1 MPRVSLP
8 PLLSILL
15 FFLVSYRTVVDDM
28 DELTRNG
35 ITPSL
40 SKSEIMEALCKL
52 PAITLKSVRTAL
64 FAETKSKGLCVPAA
78 AILVNRRDT
87 AACPISA
94 KLSHDIWTLIDC
106 LRHNINVPRI
116 LMRNGKRDR
125 ITFEAST
132 ISGPLLESSFPMPTD
147 QSSPPLP
154 PPRLPSQ
161 PLLSREVF
169 ATSAVMRELNL
180 LKNEVRDIKS
190 ALSSLSRTQA
200 SDTALRH
207 EVANMRRALSNILSS
222 KGPETQTSF
231 CISAWNCRGLSNV
244 IPYLQTL
251 AEASDMIVI
260 AEHWLWPFEL
270 SKLDCIVPGFV
281 GIGCSDARLDE
292 ESTHTR
298 GCGGVGVI
306 WKSSLPVNNI

>member
-1 MPRVSLP
+1 
-8 PLLSILL
+8 
-15 FFLVSYRTVVDDM
+15 M

-40 SKSEIMEALCKL
+40 SKSEIMGALAKL
-52 PAITLKSVRTAL
+52 PIVTFKSVRTAL
-64 FAETKSKGLCVPAA
+64 FAETKDKGLCVPAA

-94 KLSHDIWTLIDC
+94 KLSHDVWTLIDC
-106 LRHNINVPRI
+106 LRHNENVPRV
-116 LMRNGKRDR
+116 LLRNGKRDR
-125 ITFEAST
+125 ITFEASQASHASI
-132 ISGPLLESSFPMPTD
+132 ISGPLLESSMQMPTN

-161 PLLSREVF
+161 QLVLREVF

-207 EVANMRRALSNILSS
+207 DVASMRLALSNILSS
-222 KGPETQTSF
+222 KPEPLASKIILTSPQTQLTLKTQSF
-231 CISAWNCRGLSNV
+231 VFRHG
-244 IPYLQTL
+244 T
-251 AEASDMIVI
+251 
-260 AEHWLWPFEL
+260 
-270 SKLDCIVPGFV
+270 
-281 GIGCSDARLDE
+281 
-292 ESTHTR
+292 
-298 GCGGVGVI
+298 VGVCQLL
-306 WKSSLPVNNI
+306 SLIYRL

>member
-15 FFLVSYRTVVDDM
+15 FFLVWYRTVVDNM

-161 PLLSREVF
+161 LLLSREVF

-207 EVANMRRALSNILSS
+207 EVANMCRALSNILSS
-222 KGPETQTSF
+222 KGPDPDPLASTIKSTSQQPQPTHKTQTQSPQPQPTHKTQTIF
-231 CISAWNCRGLSNV
+231 L
-244 IPYLQTL
+244 YLG
-251 AEASDMIVI
+251 M
-260 AEHWLWPFEL
+260 EL
-270 SKLDCIVPGFV
+270 SWSVKCYPL
-281 GIGCSDARLDE
+281 
-292 ESTHTR
+292 STD
-298 GCGGVGVI
+298 
-306 WKSSLPVNNI
+306 SS